1 MEIRPLTEAERKYT
15 YPQSM
20 QIQGQTVS
28 IGYLRGDFGNNGTN
42 FSASWEDH
50 WEKWKTD
57 EFKGE
62 LDDVINTLRSGEYGL
77 LRGRSAM
84 SWYAA
89 QYPES
94 AMEGNHGM
102 EYGFRV
108 ETGKHAFLFRCNPVF
123 GDYDFYCYCYVKEW
137 LDRHIRD
144 AEKGICFIDSRYQ
157 ELFRITDGE
166 KIMVINAKG
175 EKTERVC
182 RYIDEY
188 HTEIDNHLYHI
199 CQFAEIMERSGAV
212 YEPVRAEKK
221 EQQEKVQAENAAGVL
236 DLYTCGKKEQVRL
249 AVNTYADDSLY
260 VGLMTS
266 KKGCPESYGD
276 VTVKLTESVPVCCAF
291 VDINNMPELENFL
304 VKNKI
309 AEFTGFSRQSGF
321 CNFPLYQFKADRL
334 RELCPDGMAVYEQIN
349 GLGCKGQKAEKNR

>member
-1 MEIRPLTEAERKYT
+1 
-15 YPQSM
+15 
-20 QIQGQTVS
+20 
-28 IGYLRGDFGNNGTN
+28 
-42 FSASWEDH
+42 
-50 WEKWKTD
+50 
-57 EFKGE
+57 
-62 LDDVINTLRSGEYGL
+62 
-77 LRGRSAM
+77 M

-199 CQFAEIMERSGAV
+199 CQFAEIMERS
-212 YEPVRAEKK
+212 
-221 EQQEKVQAENAAGVL
+221 
-236 DLYTCGKKEQVRL
+236 
-249 AVNTYADDSLY
+249 
-260 VGLMTS
+260 
-266 KKGCPESYGD
+266 
-276 VTVKLTESVPVCCAF
+276 
-291 VDINNMPELENFL
+291 
-304 VKNKI
+304 
-309 AEFTGFSRQSGF
+309 
-321 CNFPLYQFKADRL
+321 
-334 RELCPDGMAVYEQIN
+334 
-349 GLGCKGQKAEKNR
+349 